1 MGSDRDTE
9 TVKYFKFDDEKS
21 IQRLFRNIDVVVL
34 CMFVSPKLSTQL
46 QAVLN
51 AMAAVKDRIQHVIF
65 AAPGGYMAEERQK
78 SPIAEWYLQSEA
90 LVKNSGFN
98 YTVLRYCKLF
108 NYLLEFTAAFI
119 RSNRAISLPVTNEQ
133 KVVFMDIADL
143 VQCLIVVLFN
153 TETYRSRVFSLS
165 GPGFVSG
172 PSLAQAISTSIGEEI
187 TFVTIDQENTEEFFA
202 TSNFS
207 PEMAKA
213 LSIDWTIESEG
224 KLTQD
229 VMLLLD
235 QPPKSASEW
244 ADNNAHHFL

>member
-1 MGSDRDTE
+1 
-9 TVKYFKFDDEKS
+9 
-21 IQRLFRNIDVVVL
+21 
-34 CMFVSPKLSTQL
+34 
-46 QAVLN
+46 
-51 AMAAVKDRIQHVIF
+51 
-65 AAPGGYMAEERQK
+65 
-78 SPIAEWYLQSEA
+78 
-90 LVKNSGFN
+90 
-98 YTVLRYCKLF
+98 
-108 NYLLEFTAAFI
+108 
-119 RSNRAISLPVTNEQ
+119 
-133 KVVFMDIADL
+133 
-143 VQCLIVVLFN
+143 
-153 TETYRSRVFSLS
+153 VFSLS